1 MGKPEISFFSS
12 TFKRHSNFSQT
23 VEKQLIQGA
32 VNGGSMSTIRFEKTG
47 DLLGYTYFTIDD
59 NNASL
64 DHPDWTR
71 LIDYC
76 ELLIGGQIVDTID
89 SVFTEKIAID
99 TFANNV
105 SKSSNGTH
113 PGVSARSYFY
123 PLRHFFCESPQMA
136 LPLVAL
142 NYHNVELRIHWGPD
156 AGNYQWSAHSNYYYL
171 DNEERGTFASR
182 DIEMLIFQV
191 QKNIPS
197 NETIQELHFNHPV
210 KYIASSN
217 TSNYSA
223 LTSYNNKVK
232 VTINGVDID
241 GYKWA
246 RPHFIEV
253 MNYYHTNFVTSPDFF
268 LFCFCLTTSLM
279 QPTGTLNFS
288 RLDDAKIFS
297 ETMPITDPIY
307 AVNYNIL
314 KISNGVAGLLYAN

>member
-1 MGKPEISFFSS
+1 M
-12 TFKRHSNFSQT
+12 
-23 VEKQLIQGA
+23 
-32 VNGGSMSTIRFEKTG
+32 
-47 DLLGYTYFTIDD
+47 
-59 NNASL
+59 
-64 DHPDWTR
+64 
-71 LIDYC
+71 
-76 ELLIGGQIVDTID
+76 
-89 SVFTEKIAID
+89 
-99 TFANNV
+99 
-105 SKSSNGTH
+105 
-113 PGVSARSYFY
+113 
-123 PLRHFFCESPQMA
+123 
-136 LPLVAL
+136 
-142 NYHNVELRIHWGPD
+142 D
-156 AGNYQWSAHSNYYYL
+156 AYANYYYL